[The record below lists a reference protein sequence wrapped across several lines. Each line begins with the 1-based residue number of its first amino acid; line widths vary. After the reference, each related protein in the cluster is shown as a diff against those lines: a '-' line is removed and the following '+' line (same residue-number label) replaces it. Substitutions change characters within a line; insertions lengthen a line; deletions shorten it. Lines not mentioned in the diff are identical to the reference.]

1 MARLKLRDYQQK
13 ALKAVQD
20 EFKKGV
26 CNQLVVHPISDG
38 YLAQLFYKGGA
49 TREIVSRPMPLD
61 YCVGVCED
69 FAREHLDMS
78 YDDINAPWIHREE
91 PPTAGQINLLK
102 QKGLDGKVQTRAQ
115 AAIAI
120 RTVIAIDR
128 NKNRLKKEGL
138 WEDSNTSHKIH

>member
-78 YDDINAPWIHREE
+78 YADMNAPWIHREE
-91 PPTAGQINLLK
+91 LPTAGQINLLK

-120 RTVIAIDR
+120 RTVIATDR